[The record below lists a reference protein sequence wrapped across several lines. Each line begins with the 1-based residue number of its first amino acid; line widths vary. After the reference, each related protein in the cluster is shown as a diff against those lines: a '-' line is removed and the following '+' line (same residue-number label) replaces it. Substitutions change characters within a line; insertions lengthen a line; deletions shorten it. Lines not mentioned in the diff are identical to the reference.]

1 MHCEA
6 CTKLSAKRI
15 KSIDSVTD
23 ATVDLSNRTA
33 TINADGQLTIEEVNT
48 VLAESDYRAEEYH
61 A

>member
-15 KSIDSVTD
+15 KSIDGVTD

-33 TINADGQLTIEEVNT
+33 TIIADRQLAVEEVNE
-48 VLAESDYRAEEYH
+48 VLADSVYRAEEH
-61 A
+61 HD